1 MTIAAGLPW
10 LGPAAAKDS
19 RPEFAYRGVDAASCT
34 VLSAHNATGPR
45 YSASVTKAMTAYM
58 VFEALDGGRLALD
71 QRVAISAKAAAQPPT
86 ELGLRTGGKATVKL
100 LLEALIVR
108 SANDA
113 AVALDRKS
121 TRLNSSH

>member
-1 MTIAAGLPW
+1 
-10 LGPAAAKDS
+10 
-19 RPEFAYRGVDAASCT
+19 
-34 VLSAHNATGPR
+34 
-45 YSASVTKAMTAYM
+45 MTAYM

-113 AVALDRKS
+113 AVALAEAVSGSEAAFATAMTRKAQDLGMTQKVFPNPS
-121 TRLNSSH
+121 GLPAPPQVTTPPELAMLGRRLDPGRPAG

>member
-1 MTIAAGLPW
+1 
-10 LGPAAAKDS
+10 
-19 RPEFAYRGVDAASCT
+19 
-34 VLSAHNATGPR
+34 
-45 YSASVTKAMTAYM
+45 MTAYM

-113 AVALDRKS
+113 AVALAEAVSGSEAAFATAMTRKAQDLGMTQTVLDRKS